1 MRPCHPFWNFPTGTG
16 NNKHGT
22 LLAFH
27 LIFRLPQNSPQLCLY
42 VTKSLLFADSTLT
55 PVPYSVLPVVRVLL
69 LPVRLPHKPAALA
82 RPLPPL
88 LELSLHLHLTL
99 PRPRVAADL
108 VCSPKWQ
115 RRREASL
122 REASSAMEYQVCF
135 SVDEAVRL
143 LHHLRSRPLR
153 LLLRVAK
160 FRPRVRADRHSS
172 LESVDADMCTT

>member
-1 MRPCHPFWNFPTGTG
+1 MPVRY
-16 NNKHGT
+16 
-22 LLAFH
+22 
-27 LIFRLPQNSPQLCLY
+27 QN
-42 VTKSLLFADSTLT
+42 LLFADSTLI

-69 LPVRLPHKPAALA
+69 LRVRPPHKPAALA

-99 PRPRVAADL
+99 PRPRVVADL

-172 LESVDADMCTT
+172 LESVDADMFTT